1 MWACQAALIRQVY
14 EDKHGKSLAKTIMR
28 KFSGDV
34 EDALLA
40 LLYDPIEN
48 YARALKKAFHGLG
61 TDEVSASGSESS
73 RGLFVMRAIDP
84 IGWFGP
90 METDV

>member
-1 MWACQAALIRQVY
+1 MVMRACQAALIRQVY
-14 EDKHGKSLAKTIMR
+14 EDKHGKSLVKTIMR

-40 LLYDPIEN
+40 LLFDPIEN

-61 TDEVSASGSESS
+61 TDEVSARGSESP
-73 RGLFVMRAIDP
+73 RGFLATRAIDP
-84 IGWFGP
+84 IGWS
-90 METDV
+90 